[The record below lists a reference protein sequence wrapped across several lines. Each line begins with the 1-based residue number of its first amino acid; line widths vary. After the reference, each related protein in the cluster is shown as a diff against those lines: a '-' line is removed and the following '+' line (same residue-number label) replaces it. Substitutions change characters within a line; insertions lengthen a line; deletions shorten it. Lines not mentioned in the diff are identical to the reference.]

1 LPAAR
6 TDARRLPLRIAR
18 LAGWALAAVLLLDS
32 SASALAASARKNTPT
47 GAELK
52 ERKGDLGELRQRIDQ
67 LNKDLAASESAR
79 SEVADQLRDQER
91 GISELQRELHELA
104 NQREV
109 LHRRIA
115 ELGKETRHAEAQLGT
130 QQSLLERMLVQQYM
144 NGTPGPLRLLLAG
157 ESPNQ
162 TARDLAYLAAI
173 GQARQQLA
181 QQTAGLIDEKRRL
194 GSAAEQE
201 SAALATLEARQKA
214 QQEKMLA
221 QREDR
226 KKTLAKLAGRLESQ
240 RREIDTLRRDEQRL
254 AKLVERLGR
263 LIASRPKPPKVAKP
277 PKPTKVPKSGRA
289 ESKEQGTGKTPQPE
303 ETAPAPVPDDGGI
316 DFPDLARLKGRL
328 PYPVSGQVAQRY
340 GAPLDGGV
348 RSKGIFVRA
357 ANGSAIR
364 AIASGQV
371 VFADWMRG
379 FGNLMVVDHGNGF
392 LSIYGYTE
400 SMLKDV
406 GAAVR
411 GGETIAGAG
420 SSGGRSETGLYFE
433 LRRKGEPLDPG
444 QWLRR

>member
-1 LPAAR
+1 MESAAARALTGCCGKGRHYKIAARVSLEARSGGNARIPAPGPRKPPLPAAR

-32 SASALAASARKNTPT
+32 GAPTQAASARKSAPT
-47 GAELK
+47 GADLK
-52 ERKGDLGELRQRIDQ
+52 EKKGDLGELRQRIDQ
-67 LNKDLAASESAR
+67 LKKDLAASESAR

-104 NQREV
+104 VQREV

-115 ELGKETRHAEAQLGT
+115 ELGKEARHAEAQLGT
-130 QQSLLERMLVQQYM
+130 HQALLERMLVQQYM

-162 TARDLAYLAAI
+162 TARDLAYLGAI

-226 KKTLAKLAGRLESQ
+226 KKTLAKLAGKLESQ

-263 LIASRPKPPKVAKP
+263 LIASRPKPPKVAKAAKAAKP
-277 PKPTKVPKSGRA
+277 PKADRA
-289 ESKEQGTGKTPQPE
+289 GSQEPAAAKPPPDEAASAPLPE
-303 ETAPAPVPDDGGI
+303 DAGVE
-316 DFPDLARLKGRL
+316 FSDLARLKGRL
-328 PYPVSGQVAQRY
+328 PYPVAGQVAQRY

-348 RSKGIFVRA
+348 RS
-357 ANGSAIR
+357 
-364 AIASGQV
+364 
-371 VFADWMRG
+371 
-379 FGNLMVVDHGNGF
+379 
-392 LSIYGYTE
+392 
-400 SMLKDV
+400 
-406 GAAVR
+406 
-411 GGETIAGAG
+411 
-420 SSGGRSETGLYFE
+420 
-433 LRRKGEPLDPG
+433 
-444 QWLRR
+444 